1 MVMAM
6 IASMLSSI
14 VVVLNSIGLEM
25 YAKLCS
31 PPSEPSGGGDAT
43 INVNG
48 TMTTPQDSFWVGQ
61 CGNIFFF
68 L

>member
-1 MVMAM
+1 MSM

-25 YAKLCS
+25 YSKLCS
-31 PPSEPSGGGDAT
+31 NPSEGGDANL
-43 INVNG
+43 NVNG

-61 CGNIFFF
+61 CGINF
-68 L
+68 